1 MTCIIVISTV
11 VSGLIGVSS
20 CGKFL
25 CLECGQKFSRKSHAL
40 RHYQSKH
47 MPQESARCHV
57 CKKLF
62 KNAQSRDTHRAA
74 AHGISRKMV
83 SEAKLSK
90 IDM

>member
-1 MTCIIVISTV
+1 MANSKSAEKRARQNTKKYELKHAQRSMVRTAVKSV
-11 VSGLIGVSS
+11 VKAIESSDKESGEV
-20 CGKFL
+20 
-25 CLECGQKFSRKSHAL
+25 
-40 RHYQSKH
+40 
-47 MPQESARCHV
+47 
-57 CKKLF
+57 F